1 MQQLKPGSKLNNK
14 YRILRF
20 IGQGG
25 FAFAYEAV
33 QEPIGLKVC
42 IKELFIKESRDTF
55 LREGRILATLKSDSI
70 VKVLDYFEENETS
83 YIVLEY
89 LEGITLKE
97 CKAIWTNSGRP
108 AFFCDSSNPVG
119 AFPDT

>member
-42 IKELFIKESRDTF
+42 IMKPVILYLNIWKE
-55 LREGRILATLKSDSI
+55 
-70 VKVLDYFEENETS
+70 
-83 YIVLEY
+83 
-89 LEGITLKE
+89 
-97 CKAIWTNSGRP
+97 
-108 AFFCDSSNPVG
+108 
-119 AFPDT
+119 

>member
-42 IKELFIKESRDTF
+42 IKNPETLFSGKEEF
-55 LREGRILATLKSDSI
+55 LPR
-70 VKVLDYFEENETS
+70 
-83 YIVLEY
+83 
-89 LEGITLKE
+89 
-97 CKAIWTNSGRP
+97 
-108 AFFCDSSNPVG
+108 
-119 AFPDT
+119 